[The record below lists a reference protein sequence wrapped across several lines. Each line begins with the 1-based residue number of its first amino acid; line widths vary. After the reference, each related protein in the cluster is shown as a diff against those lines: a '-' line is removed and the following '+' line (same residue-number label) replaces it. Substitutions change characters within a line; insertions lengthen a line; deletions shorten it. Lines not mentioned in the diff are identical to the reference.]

1 MYVLYRNCNDG
12 SFMNNFIIVIPAR
25 LNSTRLPNKMMLLIG
40 DKPVIEHTWNQAM
53 LANAKKVIVAT
64 DDQSIFDHMQSVGAE
79 VVMTSK
85 DHPTGTDRLAEVAV
99 LCGFNDEDVIVNWQ
113 GDEPFLPF
121 EFIEKV
127 ANKLAA
133 YPKAAMSTLAT
144 RIDSWEDF
152 FNVNVV
158 KVVHS
163 NLDEALYFSRAP
175 IPFPRGIEKG
185 TGELPKNVQPL
196 RHIGV
201 YGYRAFFLKEYPK
214 LKPSPLEQSESLEQ
228 LRALSNGYS
237 IVIEHMDTIPPVGI
251 DTAAE
256 LELARKW
263 YNEKN

>member
-1 MYVLYRNCNDG
+1 
-12 SFMNNFIIVIPAR
+12 MNNFTIVIPAR

-40 DKPVIEHTWNQAM
+40 DKPVIEHTWRQAM
-53 LANAKKVIVAT
+53 SAKATKVIVAT

-85 DHPTGTDRLAEVAV
+85 DHPTGTDRLAEVANI
-99 LCGFNDEDVIVNWQ
+99 CGFDDEEMIVNWQ
-113 GDEPFLPF
+113 GDEPFLPY

-127 ANKLAA
+127 ANKLADH
-133 YPKAAMSTLAT
+133 PKAAMSTLAT

-152 FNVNVV
+152 FNANVV

-175 IPFPRGIEKG
+175 IPFPRGVEKG
-185 TGELPKNVQPL
+185 AGELPENIQPL

-214 LKPSPLEQSESLEQ
+214 LKLSPLEQSESLEQ

-251 DTAAE
+251 DTTAE

>member
-1 MYVLYRNCNDG
+1 
-12 SFMNNFIIVIPAR
+12 MNNFTIVIPAR

-40 DKPVIEHTWNQAM
+40 DKPVIEHTWRQAM
-53 LANAKKVIVAT
+53 SAKATKVIVAT

-85 DHPTGTDRLAEVAV
+85 DHPTGTDRLAEVAKIY
-99 LCGFNDEDVIVNWQ
+99 GFDDEEVIVNWQ
-113 GDEPFLPF
+113 GDEPFLPY

-127 ANKLAA
+127 ANKLAGH
-133 YPKAAMSTLAT
+133 PKAAMSTLAT

-152 FNVNVV
+152 FNANVV

-175 IPFPRGIEKG
+175 IPFPRGVEKG
-185 TGELPKNVQPL
+185 TGELPENVQPL